1 MVGDILKAGFKQ
13 ALSLAI
19 VGLFT
24 GVVAG
29 WLGLLLADSIPGIAA
44 VAAKVYLALGVL
56 LPVALFL
63 LNWQPQVPARYATL
77 GKAVGLLAIAS
88 LVGSVGASVFFL
100 VPATNIPT
108 IFGDS
113 NPVALSQAL
122 QQQIGWERLAIVAV
136 ITVAI
141 APIVAWRSH
150 QQVTRDPL

>member
-1 MVGDILKAGFKQ
+1 MLGDILKAGFKQ

-19 VGLFT
+19 IGLFT

-56 LPVALFL
+56 LPAALFF
-63 LNWQPQVPARYATL
+63 LNWQPQVPAMYTKF
-77 GKAVGLLAIAS
+77 GKALGLLAIAS
-88 LVGSVGASVFFL
+88 LVGSVGASIFFL

-108 IFGDS
+108 IFGGS
-113 NPVALSQAL
+113 NPVTLSQTL
-122 QQQIGWERLAIVAV
+122 QQQIGWERLIIVTAA
-136 ITVAI
+136 TVAI